1 MRSVNG
7 GPVSIAVVGA
17 GSRGREAYG
26 RYCVEHPDEGQVVA
40 VAEPDDDRR
49 GAFAEQHALGAQQSY
64 VDWRDLL
71 HGRRIADAVIIA
83 TPDAMHV
90 EPALAALDLGYHVL
104 LEKPIGPRE
113 DDVRRLAAAAAQAPV
128 GSITVAHVLRY
139 TPFFRLLKRLVLQ
152 GAIGRLMAIQHSEN
166 IGYWHFAHSF
176 VRGNWRSEAVASP
189 MILAKACHDLDLLR
203 WFAGAPCTTVASVG
217 RLSHF
222 RPENVPPGAP
232 ARCTDGCPVADHC
245 AFYAPRFYLELL
257 EGVTGWPISTITND
271 PRPEGVMAALRE
283 GPYGRCVYRC
293 HNDVPDH
300 QAVLLE
306 FANGVSATLNVSAFT
321 ADNTRTVKLMGT
333 EGELRGRLDSGD
345 VELRRF
351 SYSPTGGG
359 DGAEGDWQ
367 RDSGGR
373 AALRG
378 GEVKRT
384 RVAAVARLADE
395 EAPIGYGGHGGGDE
409 ALMAVF
415 LASVRSTPPG
425 RPLASLSSLAASV
438 ESHIM
443 AFAAER
449 SRRERRMVELPVPE
463 REEYRAAML
472 R

>member
-1 MRSVNG
+1 VISTNR
-7 GPVSIAVVGA
+7 GPVTVAVVGA

-26 RYCVEHPDEGQVVA
+26 RYCLEHPTEGQVVA
-40 VAEPDDDRR
+40 VAEPDDARR
-49 GAFAEQHALGAQQSY
+49 EIFADQHGLVPTQAY

-104 LEKPIGPRE
+104 LEKPIGPRRE
-113 DDVRRLAAAAAQAPV
+113 DVLRLAAAAAEAPA

-139 TPFFRLLKRLVLQ
+139 TPFFGLLKRLVDQ

-189 MILAKACHDLDLLR
+189 MILAKACHDLDLMR
-203 WFAGAPCTTVASVG
+203 WLAGAPCSTVASVG

-232 ARCTDGCPVADHC
+232 ARCTDGYPVADSC

-271 PRPEGVMAALRE
+271 PTPEGVMAALQE

-306 FANGVSATLNVSAFT
+306 FTNGVSATLNVSAFT

-333 EGELRGRLDSGD
+333 DGELRGRLDTG
-345 VELRRF
+345 EIEFRRF
-351 SYSPTGGG
+351 SYRPEAGAGG
-359 DGAEGDWQ
+359 EDWQ
-367 RDSGGR
+367 HDAAGR

-384 RVAAVARLADE
+384 RVAAIPRQADE
-395 EAPIGYGGHGGGDE
+395 EAPIGYAGHGGGDE
-409 ALMAVF
+409 ALTAAF
-415 LASVRSTPPG
+415 LAAVRATPPG
-425 RPLASLSSLAASV
+425 RPISTLTSLAASV
-438 ESHIM
+438 ESHLI

-449 SRRERRMVELPVPE
+449 SRRERRMVELAEP
-463 REEYRAAML
+463 AADAQPAPM